1 MPLYELTHD
10 ALTPLLPTTMVQQ
23 DFKERADLQ
32 RLLKAKIEIID
43 KDLLILAEEFSQW
56 EGSNRRIDLL
66 ALDKQANLVVIELKR
81 TDDGGFMDLQAIRYA
96 AMVRAMTFQ
105 QAVYEYAK
113 FLGNSANVEGARS
126 LILEF
131 LGWEAPKESFAS
143 EVRIVLASA
152 DFSKELTTAVLW
164 LNDSGLDIRCVR
176 LRPHALQSRTILEVQ
191 QVIPVPGAEEM
202 TIRLKEKQEENRQAK
217 SKWNMDL
224 SRYDLT
230 VRDKVIRNLRKRGLA
245 WQLVR
250 SAIDEGI
257 DFEWLKAQL
266 TPYRF
271 LAIDGELSSD
281 EFLKAAATAKTPS
294 GSAFDMGRFFTDDG
308 QLFTVGGKTYA
319 LSNQWSIASF
329 PQLDEIIARLP
340 AGTMSYSKAER
351 SD

>member
-1 MPLYELTHD
+1 MKH
-10 ALTPLLPTTMVQQ
+10 A
-23 DFKERADLQ
+23 
-32 RLLKAKIEIID
+32 
-43 KDLLILAEEFSQW
+43 
-56 EGSNRRIDLL
+56 
-66 ALDKQANLVVIELKR
+66 
-81 TDDGGFMDLQAIRYA
+81 
-96 AMVRAMTFQ
+96 
-105 QAVYEYAK
+105 
-113 FLGNSANVEGARS
+113 LGNSANVEGARS
-126 LILEF
+126 VILEF

-143 EVRIVLASA
+143 EVRIILASA

-164 LNDSGLDIRCVR
+164 LNDSGLNIRCVR

-202 TIRLKEKQEENRQAK
+202 TVRLKEKQEENRQAK
-217 SKWNMDL
+217 SKWNFDY

-230 VRDKVIRNLRKRGLA
+230 VGDTVIRNLWKRGLA
-245 WQLVR
+245 WQVVR

-257 DFEWLKAQL
+257 DFEWLKSQL

-281 EFLKAAATAKTPS
+281 EFLEAAASAKTPS
-294 GSAFDMGRFFTDDG
+294 GTAYDIGRFFTDDG

-329 PQLDEIIARLP
+329 PQLDEIIGRLP